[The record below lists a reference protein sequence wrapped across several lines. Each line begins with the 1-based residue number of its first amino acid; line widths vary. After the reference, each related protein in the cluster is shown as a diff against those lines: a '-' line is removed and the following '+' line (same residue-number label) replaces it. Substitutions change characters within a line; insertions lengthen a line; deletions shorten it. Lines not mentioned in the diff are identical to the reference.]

1 MNYIYPSDVFIIQDH
16 TRPDL
21 HVRLY
26 LDRVLQGQNKPT
38 RDPSDNHSYINDN
51 ITADQVDGKGGE
63 TGSQPLVM
71 PRLSALDKDFRTT
84 KLFEYGLVLKDLQVG
99 YYKYTIEF
107 REPDKK
113 ESGANGGR
121 RIIGDLIEFRRGEFL
136 IEHSLFDRVICVGND
151 QENKPVYKSFGE
163 MLLASYRFT
172 TLNST
177 VNGVYGDTDLVIN
190 AGNLKDGEAIV
201 LTLAE
206 GDSKLMASGYKKEIT
221 VENGQA
227 ILAKAPEGKYI
238 GIIKRTGERIV
249 DQYGRTKIP
258 HPAEN
263 C

>member
-26 LDRVLQGQNKPT
+26 LDRVLQGQNKPI
-38 RDPSDNHSYINDN
+38 RDPSDNNSYINDN

-63 TGSQPLVM
+63 TGSQPLIM
-71 PRLSALDKDFRTT
+71 PRLTSLDKDFRTT
-84 KLFEYGLVLKDLQVG
+84 KIFEYGLVLKDLGVG
-99 YYKYTIEF
+99 YYKYTVEF

-113 ESGANGGR
+113 ESGTNGNK

-136 IEHSLFDRVICVGND
+136 IEHSPFDRVICIGND

-163 MLLASYRFT
+163 MILANYRFT

-177 VNGVYGDTDLVIN
+177 VNGIYGDTDLVIN
-190 AGNLKDGEAIV
+190 AGNLKDGEI
-201 LTLAE
+201 LTLQLME
-206 GDSKLMASGYKKEIT
+206 GDPKIMAKGYKKEIT

-227 ILAKAPEGKYI
+227 ILEKAPDGKYSI
-238 GIIKRTGERIV
+238 TVNSNKDRFIIR
-249 DQYGRTKIP
+249 
-258 HPAEN
+258 HPEN